1 MKKDLLGQSLDF
13 ISENFLD
20 ITLVVLIIFL
30 TVSYMVINGI
40 TIEETT
46 PKLKKV
52 VVLENMATGNK
63 VESTSSNL
71 EVALKKGFCEQTDSM
86 DDPDENCNKLD
97 KTTCSKYVKCCLY
110 DIAGNKCVS
119 ATNGRPT
126 NVSSSIDEWYYLG
139 ELKKK

>member
-30 TVSYMVINGI
+30 TVSYMVLNGI

-52 VVLENMATGNK
+52 VVL
-63 VESTSSNL
+63 S
-71 EVALKKGFCEQTDSM
+71 
-86 DDPDENCNKLD
+86 
-97 KTTCSKYVKCCLY
+97 
-110 DIAGNKCVS
+110 
-119 ATNGRPT
+119 
-126 NVSSSIDEWYYLG
+126 
-139 ELKKK
+139 